1 MRPEKA
7 DWRSRRAD
15 LRLERADFR
24 PDKAYLRSGIADL
37 RLERAYFRPEKADWR
52 SRKADLRLERA
63 DFRPEKAD
71 WRSKRPDLSLGGG
84 TEDGETEKQN
94 CPMWNHRSSTPPG
107 LLPYYPN
114 TTINSR
120 KSVRWS
126 AVPIAPM

>member
-52 SRKADLRLERA
+52 SRRA
-63 DFRPEKAD
+63 
-71 WRSKRPDLSLGGG
+71 DLSLGG
-84 TEDGETEKQN
+84 TEDGETK
-94 CPMWNHRSSTPPG
+94 
-107 LLPYYPN
+107 
-114 TTINSR
+114 
-120 KSVRWS
+120 RWRNGETES
-126 AVPIAPM
+126 